1 MKKPK
6 ALAPRVVPQLQPDVL
21 HRAIQERGLEECAE
35 LVMMATPQ
43 QLAHIL
49 DHDLWRPAEPGM
61 DAQFDADRFGEWLE
75 VLAEVGVS
83 EAAQKVT
90 EMKADLVIVGL
101 AQHARVFDNA
111 VIPAYDHG
119 TAWEVGGYQLFAKR
133 TESWDAIIAI
143 LISLDAEHPEYFHR
157 IMRGCRA
164 LSNSGYELDGLDDLL
179 SQERQAMFDLALDR
193 EQRREEHG
201 YVAPAQARAFL
212 QGILETHLEFNYKF
226 ESRIEELAY
235 LANTL
240 MAGCSLQGRP
250 FTKEEAKEA
259 SVAVCKLGLENLSDD
274 FLSNHDLVSAFQV
287 GWTMLHKDVGLYAA
301 ERLLE
306 VLGNLRCVDRDI
318 QADLDVLGSELSKG
332 CRAGMAWRA
341 RSAMEVIAILDLP
354 AWAALLG
361 LIDECP
367 VLNAALRASQNSQAR
382 SVNPS
387 AFEFISENSQIASIR
402 EFLQSLADIIRQ

>member
-6 ALAPRVVPQLQPDVL
+6 ALVPRVVRQLQPDVL
-21 HRAIQERGLEECAE
+21 HRTIQERGLDECAD

-61 DAQFDADRFGEWLE
+61 DEQFDADRFGEWLE

-90 EMKADLVIVGL
+90 EMKAELVIVGL
-101 AQHARVFDNA
+101 SQHARVFDSA
-111 VIPAYDHG
+111 VTPAYDHG

-164 LSNSGYELDGLDDLL
+164 LSNSGYELDGLDNLL
-179 SQERQAMFDLALDR
+179 SQERQTMFDLALDR
-193 EQRREEHG
+193 EQRREEQG

-212 QGILETHLEFNYKF
+212 QGILGTHPELNYKF
-226 ESRIEELAY
+226 ESQIEELAY

-250 FTKEEAKEA
+250 FTKEEAKDA
-259 SVAVCKLGLENLSDD
+259 SVAVCKLGLENLPDD
-274 FLSNHDLVSAFQV
+274 FLSNHNLVSAFQV
-287 GWTMLHKDVGLYAA
+287 GWTMLHKDVGLHAG

-306 VLGNLRCVDRDI
+306 VLGNLRCVDRDV
-318 QADLDVLGSELSKG
+318 QTDLDVLRRELSKG
-332 CRAGMAWRA
+332 CRAGMPWRA
-341 RSAMEVIAILDLP
+341 RSSMEVIAILDMP

-367 VLNAALRASQNSQAR
+367 VLHAALRASQNPHAR
-382 SVNPS
+382 SVNAS
-387 AFEFISENSQIASIR
+387 AFEFISNNSQIASIR
-402 EFLQSLADIIRQ
+402 QFLQSLPDIIRP

>member
-6 ALAPRVVPQLQPDVL
+6 ALVPRVVRQLQPDVL
-21 HRAIQERGLEECAE
+21 HRTIQERGLDECAD

-61 DAQFDADRFGEWLE
+61 DEQFDADRFGEWLE

-101 AQHARVFDNA
+101 SQHARVFDSA
-111 VIPAYDHG
+111 VNPAYDHG

-164 LSNSGYELDGLDDLL
+164 LSNSGYELDGLDSLL
-179 SQERQAMFDLALDR
+179 SQERQTMFDLALDR
-193 EQRREEHG
+193 EQRREEQG

-212 QGILETHLEFNYKF
+212 QGILGTHPELNYKF
-226 ESRIEELAY
+226 ESQIEELAY

-250 FTKEEAKEA
+250 FTKEEAKDA
-259 SVAVCKLGLENLSDD
+259 SVAVCKLGLENLPDD
-274 FLSNHDLVSAFQV
+274 FLSNHNLVSAFQV
-287 GWTMLHKDVGLYAA
+287 GWTMLHKDVGLHAA

-306 VLGNLRCVDRDI
+306 VLGNLRCVDRDV
-318 QADLDVLGSELSKG
+318 QADLDVLRRELSKD
-332 CRAGMAWRA
+332 CRDGMPWRA
-341 RSAMEVIAILDLP
+341 RSSMEVIAILDMS

-367 VLNAALRASQNSQAR
+367 VLHAALRASQNPHAR
-382 SVNPS
+382 SVNAS
-387 AFEFISENSQIASIR
+387 AFEFISTNSQIASIR
-402 EFLQSLADIIRQ
+402 QFLQSLPDIIRP